1 MFLGLTTG
9 TSQEEQLQHCVGG
22 VPLKK
27 AQQTFTFTSSAPRGS
42 RATALHAAVMHSS
55 ATHAGAGVVASAS
68 VSTDHH
74 HITVCAR
81 RLPGMM
87 CQPSV

>member
-1 MFLGLTTG
+1 M
-9 TSQEEQLQHCVGG
+9 SSPEEQLQHCVGG
-22 VPLKK
+22 VPLKQ
-27 AQQTFTFTSSAPRGS
+27 AQQTCTFTVMVPNAS
-42 RATALHAAVMHSS
+42 RSLAVLHAVVTHSD
-55 ATHAGAGVVASAS
+55 ATHEGAGVVASAS